1 MDHSA
6 RSAKPTLDHRAGGV
20 MGGLTIHRLERAD
33 APDEVMEQ
41 LASQIRGG
49 GLQANDRL
57 PSEKHLAETFGVS
70 RPVVREALRGLRS
83 LGLIVS
89 RSGSG
94 SYVASGGVTLHL
106 PLLLGRYSTLEL
118 HEVRT
123 HLEVPGAA
131 LAASRATDEQVA
143 ELERLVALMPGLQ
156 GRRYAE
162 LDGEFHTALAACSRN
177 GVLTRLIAD
186 LHELIVANSDLAL
199 SADADRQAQA
209 TVEHRQIAE
218 AVRQR
223 DPAAAEAAMQR
234 HLSRVSQLL
243 QRLGEGNDAS
253 VDQTPAT

>member
-1 MDHSA
+1 MDNSA
-6 RSAKPTLDHRAGGV
+6 RTAKSALERRPERVAA
-20 MGGLTIHRLERAD
+20 GLTIHRLERAD
-33 APDEVMEQ
+33 APDEVMQQ
-41 LASQIRGG
+41 LGAQIRGG
-49 GLQANDRL
+49 ALQANDRL
-57 PSEKHLAETFGVS
+57 PSENQLAETFGVS

-162 LDGEFHTALAACSRN
+162 LAGEFHTALAACSRN

-209 TVEHRQIAE
+209 TAEHREIAQ
-218 AVRQR
+218 AVRHR
-223 DPAAAEAAMQR
+223 NPAAAEAAMQR

-243 QRLGEGNDAS
+243 QRLGEGNHAN
-253 VDQTPAT
+253 VEQTPAR